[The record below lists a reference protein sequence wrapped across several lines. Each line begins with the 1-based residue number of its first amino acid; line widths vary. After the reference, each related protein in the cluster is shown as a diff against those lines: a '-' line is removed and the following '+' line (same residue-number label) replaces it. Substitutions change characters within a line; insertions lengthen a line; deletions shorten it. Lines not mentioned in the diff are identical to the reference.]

1 MKFERREVNKLKIT
15 LENAV
20 NRVEIEQ
27 QNNQKLHQQHLAN
40 QQEIFILNKKL
51 KEKQKEITEV
61 NKIVTANVS
70 KNASIKKANTKEI
83 LSGSAIGFGILLLLG
98 GIFKR

>member
-1 MKFERREVNKLKIT
+1 MWFGSSFSIYILFICFIN
-15 LENAV
+15 
-20 NRVEIEQ
+20 
-27 QNNQKLHQQHLAN
+27 
-40 QQEIFILNKKL
+40 ILNKKL